1 VARIQKRLGNSFAG
15 FATPRVL
22 YTDSVR
28 LLVPATTGFGVSID
42 RPRVLEGSSD
52 GQVSFKSSVSPDYF
66 GLTRSRHPTSIHT
79 SGHTH
84 IEVSVSRDVLPT
96 LVGFPRPESLIPTA
110 LKIPGY
116 VSRWTEPLGLR
127 YSLSHIAATIPPP
140 SFPQN
145 RFRVL
150 PVGTVLGMNYRDR
163 HWHQLPLPAKES
175 QDRRSR
181 GTKPF
186 AKSYLRVADLEVPRR
201 GKKNTR
207 GPSFWDLLYPI
218 LLPPLTIEKLKS
230 LYLPHDLYK
239 YQPAGIDFLMRNE
252 SALLADEMGTG
263 KTVMTT
269 VALRLLI
276 QKGLAKTAL
285 IVCPVSVLREWNRH
299 LEEWAPELLV
309 TFVRG
314 QGEMRAIDW
323 KAPAHVFATSY
334 DTLRSDIE
342 SGNLPRS
349 MLDSFD
355 VVVLDEAQ
363 SIKNPRSKRFRAIK
377 KLEARWRWALTGTP
391 VENRPEDM
399 ASIFGFLRPGYLS
412 ESDLE
417 PRRLVAKTAPYF
429 LRRKK
434 KDVLPDLPPKI
445 KQDHWLELDEDQRTA
460 YDRAAANAR
469 AGLRSLGKRVTR
481 VHIFTTIRDL
491 KQICNFA
498 PGKSTSPKVDFL
510 KEQIEDISASDGK
523 LIVFS
528 QYIGE
533 GVSKLEKALGAYGVA
548 KLIGKQSEVEREREI
563 DRFKKQKDVPILL
576 ASFKAGGL
584 GLNLT
589 QASYVV
595 HFDHWWNPAT
605 MWQAED
611 RVHRPGQKR
620 GVNVYSYWMADTI
633 EERIFQT
640 LLRKGLLFEDIVE
653 RMAESQFD
661 EAISVDEWLEM
672 LDVIPSQEKDQPKGK
687 AMSVSPG
694 DLSALVERLQTI
706 SARRFEGLAKDLL
719 RSLGHPNVKVTGQ
732 SSDGGIDVVSIRN
745 TGKGPA
751 RTIAQCKRYK
761 GTVGVKVA
769 RELKGVVAA
778 DPTIEKAFLITTG
791 RFSRACS
798 RFCEE
803 NSIEAIDGPRVAEL
817 VRRFGLSI

>member
-1 VARIQKRLGNSFAG
+1 
-15 FATPRVL
+15 
-22 YTDSVR
+22 
-28 LLVPATTGFGVSID
+28 
-42 RPRVLEGSSD
+42 
-52 GQVSFKSSVSPDYF
+52 
-66 GLTRSRHPTSIHT
+66 
-79 SGHTH
+79 
-84 IEVSVSRDVLPT
+84 VSRDVLPT
-96 LVGFPRPESLIPTA
+96 LVGFPRPEALIPTA

-140 SFPQN
+140 SLPLN

-150 PVGTVLGMNYRDR
+150 PAGKVLGMNYRDR

-186 AKSYLRVADLEVPRR
+186 AKSYLRFVDLEVPRR
-201 GKKNTR
+201 GRKKTR

-218 LLPPLTIEKLKS
+218 LLPPLTIEKLES

-239 YQPAGIDFLMRNE
+239 YQPAGIDFLMQNE

-269 VALRLLI
+269 VALRILI
-276 QKGLAKTAL
+276 QKGLARTAL

-363 SIKNPRSKRFRAIK
+363 SVKNPGSGRSKAIK
-377 KLEARWRWALTGTP
+377 KLKPQRRWALTGTP
-391 VENRPEDM
+391 VENKIEDM
-399 ASIFGFLRPGYLS
+399 VSIFSFLRPGLLS
-412 ESDLE
+412 EPDLVSSQL
-417 PRRLVAKTAPYF
+417 RKKIAPYF

-434 KDVLPDLPPKI
+434 KDVLPDLPPKQ
-445 KQDHWLELDEDQRTA
+445 KQDHWLELDPAQRIA
-460 YDRAAANAR
+460 YDRAANEVR
-469 AGLRSLGKRVTR
+469 EELKSLGKRVTR
-481 VHIFTTIRDL
+481 FHIFKKIHRL

-498 PGKSTSPKVDFL
+498 PGKSTSPKLDFL
-510 KEQIEDISASDGK
+510 KEQIEDITASEAK
-523 LIVFS
+523 VIVFS

-533 GVSKLEKALGAYGVA
+533 GVSKLEKALGAYRVA
-548 KLIGKQSEVEREREI
+548 KLIGKQSEAERSREI

-620 GVNVYSYWMADTI
+620 GVNIYSYWMADTI

-653 RMAESQFD
+653 RMAESEID
-661 EAISVDEWLEM
+661 ETISIDEWLEM
-672 LDVIPSQEKDQPKGK
+672 LDVLPPKDVDHPKRGTVP
-687 AMSVSPG
+687 VSHG
-694 DLSALVERLQTI
+694 ELTALVERLQTI
-706 SARRFEGLAKDLL
+706 SPKQFEGLAKDLL
-719 RSLGHPNVKVTGQ
+719 HSLGHPNVKVTGQ
-732 SSDGGIDVVSIRN
+732 ASDGGIDVVSIRN
-745 TGKGPA
+745 TGEGPL
-751 RTIAQCKRYK
+751 RTVAQCKRYT
-761 GTVGVKVA
+761 GTVGVKAA
-769 RELKGVVAA
+769 RELGGVVAA
-778 DPTIEKAFLITTG
+778 DATIEKAYLITTG